1 MRAPL
6 MPSLFPRNDKSERKV
21 GRKSFPRPILRR
33 FCARVQRKSIMSQCR
48 KANLLETR
56 GKKERRGRVSTVFSE
71 YSRNLS
77 PPRVFVYP
85 CALTMAELR
94 NNWVVEDGLSGVER
108 EQGINRLERGKEKVM
123 GDGRG

>member
-48 KANLLETR
+48 KANLLER
-56 GKKERRGRVSTVFSE
+56 KERKERKSFYRE

-94 NNWVVEDGLSGVER
+94 NNWVVEHGLSGVER

>member
-56 GKKERRGRVSTVFSE
+56 GKKERRGRVSTVNIHETYHRLAYLSIRVRSRWPRYAIIGWSSTDYRGWSE
-71 YSRNLS
+71 
-77 PPRVFVYP
+77 
-85 CALTMAELR
+85 
-94 NNWVVEDGLSGVER
+94 
-108 EQGINRLERGKEKVM
+108 NRG
-123 GDGRG
+123 

>member
-56 GKKERRGRVSTVFSE
+56 GKKGRRGRVSTVNIHETYHRLAYLSIRVRSRWPSYAIIGWSRTDYRGWSE
-71 YSRNLS
+71 
-77 PPRVFVYP
+77 
-85 CALTMAELR
+85 
-94 NNWVVEDGLSGVER
+94 
-108 EQGINRLERGKEKVM
+108 NRG
-123 GDGRG
+123 